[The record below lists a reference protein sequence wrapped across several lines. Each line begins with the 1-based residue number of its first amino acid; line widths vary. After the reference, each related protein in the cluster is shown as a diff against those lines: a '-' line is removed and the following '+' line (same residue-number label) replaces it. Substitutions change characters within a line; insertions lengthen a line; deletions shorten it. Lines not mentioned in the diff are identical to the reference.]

1 MTETMVHTD
10 ANGVAGLLQEILVAE
25 VTSARRV
32 CQSCGTRAVAGE
44 HRAYCGA
51 GVVLRCPACGDV
63 AARISAQDDRHVVEL
78 RGVWV
83 FDRA

>member
-1 MTETMVHTD
+1 MVHTD
-10 ANGVAGLLQEILVAE
+10 GNGVAGLLQEILVAE

-32 CQSCGTRAVAGE
+32 CQSCGTRAAAGE

-51 GVVLRCPACGDV
+51 GVVLRCPACADV
-63 AARISAQDDRHVVEL
+63 AARISAQDDRYVVEL